1 MLVKHARNNCTYRI
15 HRFSIN
21 FILFN
26 VHSFPVCYIS
36 VKTSVAAVINFNRNI
51 DVRTTQKHKIL

>member
-15 HRFSIN
+15 NLVSIN

-26 VHSFPVCYIS
+26 VHSFPVFYIS

-51 DVRTTQKHKIL
+51 DVRTTQKTI